1 MNIQEA
7 EAALREELHRIA
19 PDIDPGDIDREGDLR
34 EEFDIDSMDFLNLVT
49 ALNKRFGIPIPE
61 PDYPRF
67 ASFSGAVAYVAEKVT

>member
-1 MNIQEA
+1 MNIQQA
-7 EAALREELHRIA
+7 EAALGEELHRIA
-19 PDIDPGDIDREGDLR
+19 PDVDLGDIDREGDLR

-67 ASFSGAVAYVAEKVT
+67 ASFAGAAAYLAEKVT